1 MSFHKINPYYFHSF
15 NKHISLKY
23 VISTFAQPHIYLVL
37 VVQRR
42 EKDYEVAKSC

>member
-1 MSFHKINPYYFHSF
+1 MSFHKIKPYYFHSF

-23 VISTFAQPHIYLVL
+23 VISTFAQPHIYLV
-37 VVQRR
+37 QKR